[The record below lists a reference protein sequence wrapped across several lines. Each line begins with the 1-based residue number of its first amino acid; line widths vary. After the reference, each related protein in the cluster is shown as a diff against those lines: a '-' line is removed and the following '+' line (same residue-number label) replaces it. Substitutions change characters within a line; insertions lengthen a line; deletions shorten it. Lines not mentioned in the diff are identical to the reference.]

1 MSDVCNHEYVPN
13 ATCAAMTGTEATTC
27 ASLEFTTGVATGADV
42 VVVVVVELL
51 VVVSLICVIL
61 KTKRFFFSIFVKRER
76 EDLKKKKCGFRQFQ
90 KMSK

>member
-1 MSDVCNHEYVPN
+1 
-13 ATCAAMTGTEATTC
+13 MTGTEATTC

-51 VVVSLICVIL
+51 VVVVSLICVIL

-76 EDLKKKKCGFRQFQ
+76 ERITKKKNVDSVSFK
-90 KMSK
+90 KSPNEWL